1 MKKIILI
8 LFLLFF
14 VNVFSQ
20 NDSIVK
26 SVNDSLSSVVE
37 NLEEDILDE
46 IIIEFKRKI
55 ALKQKGGKYEVNLEN
70 TNFNQ
75 FTDTWEGMK
84 NIPLLQTNDNQA
96 LKINGKVAIVEID
109 GIRTELNGED
119 LENYLRSLN
128 PDTVSKIE
136 LTTNP
141 GAMYDSSVG
150 AVVNIVLKNREQQ
163 YRFSINENAGL
174 RTNPFSYTNIN
185 YSQNFKKLYLYT
197 NYNFGYSTLSS
208 NADTDIY
215 TTANGI
221 QKYTLKTDNI
231 SRSHN
236 LQLNLVYSLNEK
248 NTVYLT
254 SLYTKGNSDNKGMMV
269 AYFSDR
275 NSYSGTNSNFLRLS
289 QIWKSNLSDKLIL
302 KAGSY
307 QIINTSETDFSA
319 IEQGTKQQQKLEN
332 KTPIIIGF
340 ADFNLKSKFG
350 LTDFGTRFHSIE
362 QKNKNKT
369 FIQSSNINAPFY
381 YNEKVL
387 SFYINHTYQI
397 SEKKSIVAGIRTE
410 STFSDYTFENNIL
423 AQKVQDKQ
431 NYTNLLFNAGYY
443 WNNEK
448 TYQSIAIRKQISR
461 PNYSYINP
469 FRSLNEDITQS
480 TGDQDIK
487 PAQQYSLN
495 YELMVNKFIFSL
507 TGSYISNFIS
517 SFMEEENGTI
527 LSTYKNFDHVYFLN
541 TGIEYN
547 NHLLNGKW
555 NIRPTLYLTLP
566 KLVDD
571 TYHIKKSSPIV
582 SLGIHNVVDL
592 GKNCMFTLYYNFSSS
607 YKDGLI
613 EHRQSQIVNIS
624 FSKKINNFNFI
635 LYANDIFKSSKQG
648 IKTLLDNYSYSSVT
662 YNDVRNVGLSV
673 RYTFSGKAF
682 KAKEVEQIKDNTLDR
697 L

>member
-1 MKKIILI
+1 MKKLI
-8 LFLLFF
+8 LLSFLLFF
-14 VNVFSQ
+14 VNIFAQ
-20 NDSIVK
+20 NDSLAK
-26 SVNDSLSSVVE
+26 SSNDSLSSVVE
-37 NLEEDILDE
+37 NSEEDILDE

-55 ALKQKGGKYEVNLEN
+55 ELKQKGGKYEVNLEN

-75 FTDTWEGMK
+75 FADTWEGMK
-84 NIPLLQTNDNQA
+84 NIPLLQTSDNQA
-96 LKINGKVAIVEID
+96 LKINGKTAIVEID

-163 YRFSINENAGL
+163 YRFSMNENAGL
-174 RTNPFSYTNIN
+174 RTNPFSYSNIN
-185 YSQNFKKLYLYT
+185 YSQNFKKLYLYA

-208 NADTDIY
+208 DSEAEIY
-215 TTANGI
+215 TAANGI

-236 LQLNLVYSLNEK
+236 LQLNLVYTLNQK
-248 NTVYLT
+248 NTVYFT
-254 SLYTKGNSDNKGMMV
+254 SLYTNGNADSKGMMF
-269 AYFSDR
+269 ADFLDR
-275 NSYSGTNSNFLRLS
+275 NSASKTNSDFLRLS
-289 QIWKSNLSDKLIL
+289 QIWKSNLSDNLTL

-307 QIINTSETDFSA
+307 QIINASETNFSA
-319 IEQGTKQQQKLEN
+319 IEQGSNQQQQLEN

-340 ADFNLKSKFG
+340 ADLNLTSKLG
-350 LTDFGTRFHSIE
+350 VTDFGTRFHSIE
-362 QKNKNKT
+362 QKNENKT

-387 SFYINHTYQI
+387 SLYINHTYQI
-397 SEKKSIVAGIRTE
+397 SEKKSIITGIRTE
-410 STFSDYTFENNIL
+410 STFSDYTFENNVL

-448 TYQSIAIRKQISR
+448 MYQSIAVRKQISR

-527 LSTYKNFDHVYFLN
+527 LTTYKNFDHVYFLN

-547 NHLLNGKW
+547 SYLLNGKW
-555 NIRPTLYLTLP
+555 NIRPSLYLTLP

-571 TYHIKKSSPIV
+571 TYDIKKSSPIV
-582 SLGIHNVVDL
+582 SLGIQNVVDL
-592 GKNCMFTLYYNFSSS
+592 GKNYLFTLYYNFSSS

-613 EHRQSQIVNIS
+613 EHRQSQIVNTS
-624 FSKKINNFNFI
+624 FSKKVNNFNFI
-635 LYANDIFKSSKQG
+635 LYANDIFKSNKQG
-648 IKTLLDNYSYSSVT
+648 IKTLLDNYSYNSVS
-662 YNDVRNVGLSV
+662 YNDVRNVGISV

-682 KAKEVEQIKDNTLDR
+682 KAKEVEQIKDTTLDR